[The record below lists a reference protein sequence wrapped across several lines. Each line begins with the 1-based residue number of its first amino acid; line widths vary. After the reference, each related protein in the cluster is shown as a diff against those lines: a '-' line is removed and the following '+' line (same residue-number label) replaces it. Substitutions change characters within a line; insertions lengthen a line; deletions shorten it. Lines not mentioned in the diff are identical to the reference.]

1 MPVSRTVHTSS
12 ETETLA
18 FGHAL
23 ARELAPGTL
32 VALTGD
38 LGAGKTALVR
48 GICDALGCGEQ
59 VTSPTFTIVNEYEG
73 SHRVLHCDL
82 YRLETMEE
90 MLEIGLDEVFR
101 SDAVILV
108 EWAERAVALLPLP
121 RIEIR
126 AAHGANEHERTFTV
140 HTCDDETR
148 TLLHPLHP

>member
-1 MPVSRTVHTSS
+1 MVRTSS

-23 ARELAPGTL
+23 ARELAPGML

-48 GICDALGCGEQ
+48 GICEALACGEQ

-82 YRLETMEE
+82 YRLETMED

-121 RIEIR
+121 RLEIR
-126 AAHGANEHERTFTV
+126 ATHGGNEHERAFEL
-140 HTCDDETR
+140 HTCHDEST
-148 TLLHPLHP
+148 TLLHAPHA